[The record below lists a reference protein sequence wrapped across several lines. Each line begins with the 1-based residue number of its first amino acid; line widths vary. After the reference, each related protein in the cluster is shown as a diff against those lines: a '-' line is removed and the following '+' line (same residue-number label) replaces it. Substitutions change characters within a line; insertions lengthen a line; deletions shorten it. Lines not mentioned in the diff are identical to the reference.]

1 VKCTFRENKDLR
13 FGMAM
18 SSVRVGS
25 TQRRDRLWLINV
37 FAVALLTLLSAAGES
52 LGYDRHLK
60 FNTDNPAQ
68 TPHAFV
74 ARPRDD
80 SPSAHSQDA
89 RTES

>member
-1 VKCTFRENKDLR
+1 MKCTFREHKDLR

-25 TQRRDRLWLINV
+25 TQRRDRLWHLNV

-60 FNTDNPAQ
+60 FNTDKPRTNPACI
-68 TPHAFV
+68 
-74 ARPRDD
+74 RC
-80 SPSAHSQDA
+80 SAKG
-89 RTES
+89 R